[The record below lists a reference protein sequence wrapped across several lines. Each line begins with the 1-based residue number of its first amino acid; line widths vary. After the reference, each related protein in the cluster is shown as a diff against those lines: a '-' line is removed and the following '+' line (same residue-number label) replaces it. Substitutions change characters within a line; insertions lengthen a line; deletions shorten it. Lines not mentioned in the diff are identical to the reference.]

1 MPFLAL
7 KCFDAY
13 GLRGCLLI
21 LTAIVFH
28 GVPMAATLRP
38 PRYSEGRFEEDN
50 GNRED
55 DAKDGV
61 FEPLQPHCSS
71 TADSANQTRN
81 EIFPSDSTDL
91 STNILKQ
98 PVRHGFDQD
107 VVSDCEIDP
116 LKSGSYEMDSA
127 NQPESEGITVDADF
141 MSPRSNE
148 PNETRNLLHS
158 AYNLI
163 GNVVHDM
170 FSFAKKECVFTFLLL
185 PCQVLFDISYC
196 CWEVFLFSYGI
207 SEGLT
212 KYKAAYLLVMGSVG
226 GIMGR
231 LLLIAVLYKH
241 PLLTTHLLTF
251 NLAVSSFALLA
262 YPINSSLTYL
272 LSISFVAGFGFY
284 ASYSALFGTF
294 PLKVQKENFPTAM
307 ACSLMLCGT
316 AYLFSG
322 LLAGFL
328 YNMFGSYR
336 VVFRILGISLA
347 GICMVILIYIFVDSV
362 RSKKRARSRLERE

>member
-7 KCFDAY
+7 TCFDAY

-21 LTAIVFH
+21 LTAVVFH

-116 LKSGSYEMDSA
+116 LKSSSYEMDSA

-163 GNVVHDM
+163 G
-170 FSFAKKECVFTFLLL
+170 
-185 PCQVLFDISYC
+185 
-196 CWEVFLFSYGI
+196 
-207 SEGLT
+207 
-212 KYKAAYLLVMGSVG
+212 
-226 GIMGR
+226 
-231 LLLIAVLYKH
+231 
-241 PLLTTHLLTF
+241 
-251 NLAVSSFALLA
+251 
-262 YPINSSLTYL
+262 
-272 LSISFVAGFGFY
+272 
-284 ASYSALFGTF
+284 
-294 PLKVQKENFPTAM
+294 
-307 ACSLMLCGT
+307 
-316 AYLFSG
+316 
-322 LLAGFL
+322 FL

-362 RSKKRARSRLERE
+362 RSKKRTRSRLERE